1 MSEPRTSPPRRGLR
15 WLPLGRREGGHPP
28 GIRHMRPIIL
38 AAALAPLL
46 LGGAL
51 AACDDAA
58 DHVSKLDECGA
69 DLTTEPKIGGPLGRD
84 TGVLEFGMNDH
95 YRSADV
101 GMLVLNVP
109 NGKTV
114 VIDHVQ
120 FEDDEEFAPLRL
132 VKTFVVEDDEGE
144 GMTQTPVGEYPAR
157 LQSVKC
163 FRLEHHITGLEP
175 YLVFRVAVT
184 PGKPSRNKTIDIIY
198 HTPDGQRYVSVWLYQ
213 IYFPNKPSRPEQPDQ
228 LPRQT

>member
-1 MSEPRTSPPRRGLR
+1 
-15 WLPLGRREGGHPP
+15 
-28 GIRHMRPIIL
+28 MRLIIL
-38 AAALAPLL
+38 ASALAPLL

-51 AACDDAA
+51 AACDDAPE
-58 DHVSKLDECGA
+58 HVSKLDECGA
-69 DLTTEPKIGGPLGRD
+69 DLTTEPKIGGPLGTP
-84 TGVLEFGMNDH
+84 TGLLEFGMNEH

-101 GMLVLNVP
+101 GMATLNVP
-109 NGKTV
+109 KGKTV

-120 FEDDEEFAPLRL
+120 FENDENFAPLRL
-132 VKTFVVEDDEGE
+132 VKTFVVDHDTGE
-144 GMTQTPVGEYPAR
+144 GLTQTPVGAYPAR
-157 LQSVKC
+157 LRSVKC
-163 FRLEHHITGLEP
+163 LRLEHRINGRQP

-213 IYFPNKPSRPEQPDQ
+213 IYFPNKPSRQEQQDQ